1 MRAGGLERTLGRV
14 HHAQRV
20 LDGDPLVAVA
30 ARVVLLGPA
39 QGGRISAVRPGTRW
53 ERLSFVEICTVRSAF
68 RIAFSVTS
76 VSGAAAVKLPPSAM
90 KTFASPSR
98 SARMAFTVSSPCS
111 RGGSKTNS
119 FWIESRNCCGGR
131 SQIPIVRSLC
141 TLECP
146 RTGNRPAPGLPML
159 SCSRA
164 TLGDLFDGR
173 DRVAVLGDAH
183 RPAKDGGRGVAEH
196 AGGFLDLGT
205 AQVGGPLDGG
215 PVQVAQVLCPVL
227 EADRVPL
234 DEVQVGAAPLQQ
246 QGPDGLQQGEIAVDA
261 HREMQVGELGA
272 HAADPAGRLRV
283 LEPDETRLL
292 EGVDGQDLGA
302 VLLRLLQD
310 GEHPRVV
317 VPGFWLMITI
327 SLASY
332 TSRIVTLA
340 LPMPVTS

>member
-1 MRAGGLERTLGRV
+1 MGTVELRGDLHGEVGVSHRLLGHLGVRRRRGEV
-14 HHAQRV
+14 AAECDEDLRLTVAQRADGVHGVQPV
-20 LDGDPLVAVA
+20 LARRVEDELLLDRVEELLRRALPDPHRPVALHFGVPA
-30 ARVVLLGPA
+30 HWEQARTGPA
-39 QGGRISAVRPGTRW
+39 DVALQQGDV
-53 ERLSFVEICTVRSAF
+53 
-68 RIAFSVTS
+68 
-76 VSGAAAVKLPPSAM
+76 
-90 KTFASPSR
+90 
-98 SARMAFTVSSPCS
+98 
-111 RGGSKTNS
+111 
-119 FWIESRNCCGGR
+119 
-131 SQIPIVRSLC
+131 
-141 TLECP
+141 
-146 RTGNRPAPGLPML
+146 
-159 SCSRA
+159 
-164 TLGDLFDGR
+164 GDLLDGR